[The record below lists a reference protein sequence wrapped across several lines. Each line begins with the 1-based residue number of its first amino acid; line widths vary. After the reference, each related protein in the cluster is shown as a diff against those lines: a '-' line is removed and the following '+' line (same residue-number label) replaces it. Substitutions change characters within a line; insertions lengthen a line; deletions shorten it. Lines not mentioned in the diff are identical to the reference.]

1 MSKSC
6 PTQAAIREL
15 FDALSA
21 EPSRALCTKCG
32 STMVHLDT
40 FFMSGPSEEGVV
52 DIVTRLC
59 KV

>member
-1 MSKSC
+1 
-6 PTQAAIREL
+6 
-15 FDALSA
+15 
-21 EPSRALCTKCG
+21 
-32 STMVHLDT
+32 LDT